1 VSNPCQHI
9 LDVSFAVNNGD
20 DFQRLRSAIYDHVL
34 IYAEEQHAPTCKV
47 ATFVSFARKV
57 AQASERVNQFI
68 LNSVSYRQ
76 AGLFEK
82 VSPNFSKIIF
92 GFRGNPISLH
102 LLARPLR

>member
-1 VSNPCQHI
+1 MVSNPRQHI
-9 LDVSFAVNNGD
+9 FDVSFAVNNGD
-20 DFQRLRSAIYDHVL
+20 DLQRLRSAIHDHVL
-34 IYAEEQHAPTCKV
+34 IYAEEQHAATCKV

-82 VSPNFSKIIF
+82 YLQ
-92 GFRGNPISLH
+92 ISRRSSS
-102 LLARPLR
+102 ASGEIRYFFTYWRDP